1 MNRFRLLVCCCAVI
15 FALHGCGPMR
25 MPMAAR
31 PDEEG
36 QKALD
41 QSWNKAL
48 TPVGRLDRQAILDVL
63 VGTQAYQ
70 FGVDRLTFRSEK
82 KVAAGLVVME
92 IAYDRLK
99 PGEDR
104 FEVKVYDAAG
114 KLLRQES
121 FGRKE
126 VEETYNDLFVNFE
139 MSSRKAEGGQ
149 APPEPNPARQ
159 RFEARWKAIQELFPN
174 AQEGNREGKE
184 KKP

>member
-48 TPVGRLDRQAILDVL
+48 TPVGRLDHQAILDVL

-126 VEETYNDLFVNFE
+126 VEQTYKDLFVNVE
-139 MSSRKAEGGQ
+139 NSVREVVGGQ
-149 APPEPNPARQ
+149 VPPEEAR
-159 RFEARWKAIQELFPN
+159 RRERLEARWNAIKELFPN
-174 AQEGNREGKE
+174 AQEGDREGKE

>member
-1 MNRFRLLVCCCAVI
+1 
-15 FALHGCGPMR
+15 
-25 MPMAAR
+25 
-31 PDEEG
+31 
-36 QKALD
+36 
-41 QSWNKAL
+41 
-48 TPVGRLDRQAILDVL
+48 
-63 VGTQAYQ
+63 
-70 FGVDRLTFRSEK
+70 VDRLTFRSEK

-114 KLLRQES
+114 KLLRQENY
-121 FGRKE
+121 GRKE

-139 MSSRKAEGGQ
+139 KSGKKAEGGQ
-149 APPEPNPARQ
+149 APPEQNQVQQ

-174 AQEGNREGKE
+174 AQEGDREGKE